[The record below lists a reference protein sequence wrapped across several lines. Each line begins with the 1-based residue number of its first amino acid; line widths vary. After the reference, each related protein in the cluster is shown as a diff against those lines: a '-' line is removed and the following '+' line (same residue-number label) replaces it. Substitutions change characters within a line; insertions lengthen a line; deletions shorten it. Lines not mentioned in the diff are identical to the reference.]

1 MESIILCGMPASGKT
16 TVAKIIASKLGFAV
30 IGGGD
35 ILKEMAR
42 DRGYKITG
50 DDWWDTPDGI
60 KFLRERD
67 GNPDFDK
74 EADRRIVQKIKE
86 GNFVVT
92 SYTAPWLSK
101 EGFKVW
107 LGATQDNRAG
117 RMSLRDSSAMD
128 ESKAATKIRD
138 DENTS
143 LYRKLY
149 KIDFGADM
157 SPFDLIVDTNEIFA
171 EQVAAKIIEAYR
183 LRNNVK

>member
-1 MESIILCGMPASGKT
+1 MPASGKT
-16 TVAKIIASKLGFAV
+16 TVAKIIAAKLNFSV

-42 DRGYKITG
+42 DRGYIVTG
-50 DDWWDTPDGI
+50 AEWWDKPEGI

-67 GNPDFDK
+67 GNPDFDR

-107 LGATQDNRAG
+107 LGATQDSRAG
-117 RMSLRDSSAMD
+117 RMSIRDSSNIN
-128 ESKAATKIRD
+128 ESTAATKIRD
-138 DENTS
+138 DENIS
-143 LYRKLY
+143 LYLKLY
-149 KIDFGADM
+149 GIDFGRDLK
-157 SPFDLIVDTNEIFA
+157 PFDLVIETDEIFA
-171 EQVAAKIIEAYR
+171 EQVATQIIAAYKA
-183 LRNNVK
+183 RNNIK